1 MANVAAVIR
10 TPDGETF
17 AAVNVSNDVG
27 GICAEAAALPRVL
40 AESTSPPEIIVAARL
55 GAVVTPCGCCR
66 QLMSDR
72 FPDMAVIP
80 CMEGNLRKVPI
91 STLLPHPG
99 SSPRRAAPEPLGFGR
114 RGARGPALWGR
125 DRHAG

>member
-1 MANVAAVIR
+1 MPGRPLTPNEGRVVESARHLIGVRAGVANVAAVIR
-10 TPDGETF
+10 TADGETF

-27 GICAEAAALPRVL
+27 GICAEAAALARVL

-55 GAVVTPCGCCR
+55 GGVVTPCGRCR

-72 FPDMAVIP
+72 FPDMAVIA

-91 STLLPHPG
+91 STLLPHP
-99 SSPRRAAPEPLGFGR
+99 
-114 RGARGPALWGR
+114 
-125 DRHAG
+125 